1 MPSRVVVLV
10 KHALPVL
17 DASLPPRDWHL
28 GAAGKAEAQRLADR
42 LRPFLPFRLISSP
55 EPKALSTS
63 AIVAAALKVPVH
75 SVEGLQE
82 FDRPPLPIMSLEE
95 HQRVNAE
102 IFSEPDRAVLGS
114 ESAHAAL
121 ARFSSALLAEIP
133 AIRSG
138 NLVAVSHGT
147 VISLFTARHND
158 VDPFTIWRALAC
170 ASFAVLELPS
180 FSLVRLSADAAAPA
194 SGPLSADRS

>member
-1 MPSRVVVLV
+1 MPSRAVVLV

-28 GAAGKAEAQRLADR
+28 GAAGEAEARRLAGR
-42 LRPFLPFRLISSP
+42 LQPFLPFRLISSP

-63 AIVAAALKVPVH
+63 AIVAAALEVSIQP
-75 SVEGLQE
+75 VEGLRE
-82 FDRPPLPIMSLEE
+82 FDRPPLPIMSPEE

-102 IFSEPDRAVLGS
+102 IFSAPDRAVLGS

-121 ARFSSALLAEIP
+121 ARFSSALLAEIS
-133 AIRSG
+133 AIPSG

-147 VISLFTARHND
+147 VISLFVAKYND

-180 FSLVRLSADAAAPA
+180 FGLLRLSSDAEARPAPPA
-194 SGPLSADRS
+194 RSV

>member
-1 MPSRVVVLV
+1 M
-10 KHALPVL
+10 LPGRHGTGTS
-17 DASLPPRDWHL
+17 APR
-28 GAAGKAEAQRLADR
+28 GKRR
-42 LRPFLPFRLISSP
+42 HSSP

-63 AIVAAALKVPVH
+63 AIVAAALEVPIQP
-75 SVEGLQE
+75 VEGLRE
-82 FDRPPLPIMSLEE
+82 FDRPPLPIMSPEE

-102 IFSEPDRAVLGS
+102 IFSAPDRAVLGS

-121 ARFSSALLAEIP
+121 ARFSSALLAEIS
-133 AIRSG
+133 AIPSG

-147 VISLFTARHND
+147 VISLFVAKYND

-180 FSLVRLSADAAAPA
+180 FGLLRLSADAGQAPLCEQIRVRGEEHRA
-194 SGPLSADRS
+194 QGGRSRPEHGV